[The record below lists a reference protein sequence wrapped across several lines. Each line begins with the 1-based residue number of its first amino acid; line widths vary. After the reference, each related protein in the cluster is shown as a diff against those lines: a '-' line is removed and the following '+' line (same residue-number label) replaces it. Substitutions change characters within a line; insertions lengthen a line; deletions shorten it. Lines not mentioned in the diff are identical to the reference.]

1 MPGAADAYEHV
12 GACFLNE
19 CDTAPRLTATGARTV
34 VPGLDGTRRP
44 LHDPAGLER
53 LFKSLLAAANDDSK
67 SLKHHKDVLKRST
80 ALGALTTL
88 ASVFRSTVL
97 NKQSSSRRNDPPDG
111 TATREV
117 PEEARRRQL
126 IEVTIDS
133 LAEVGYVGSTLAQ
146 IAQRAGVSPGL
157 VAHYF
162 DDKDGLLEAT
172 FRTLARGIGERMRE
186 RLRRARTPRGRVQ
199 AVIDTNLAPEEFDQ
213 RTGTAWLAFWGQVL
227 HVKGLKRVQTVYQ
240 RRMLSNLRHALRRL
254 VPAGEAHSLAAMIA
268 AMIDGV
274 WLRAALSRW
283 QEADSESARA
293 MLTDFVDSRLQR
305 SPRAAAALPAATTGE
320 AALAPARVGSPG
332 RSSFRTINPA
342 TGEVLAQIAIDGP
355 AEVAA
360 AVARASAA
368 QKEWASLPGVV
379 RGRILRRAADI
390 LRARNLELAVL
401 ETRDTGKPI
410 QETSAVD
417 VISGADCLEYYA
429 GLAATLAGEHL
440 DLGPQAFGY
449 TRREPLG
456 VVCGIGAW
464 NYPLQI
470 ACWKAAPA
478 LACGNAMIFKPAELT
493 PLTAMRL
500 RDVLAEAGLPQGVF
514 QIVQGMADTGRL
526 LTAHPDI
533 RKVSL
538 TGEVGTGKAVMAD
551 SAGSLKQVTLE
562 LGGKSPLII
571 FDDAVL
577 ENAVA
582 GALLGNFYS
591 AGEVC
596 SNGTRVFVQRAIK
609 AAFLER
615 LAARV
620 GAMRIGDP
628 MDPMTQVGTLISE
641 DHMTKVLTYIARG
654 KAEGARLLTGG
665 HRVSSGDL
673 ANGFFVA
680 PTVFDECH
688 DDMTIVREEIFGP
701 VMSVL
706 EFEDEEEVI
715 ARANATQFGLAAGV
729 FTNDLTRAHRVI
741 ARLQAGTCWINHYN
755 VTPIELPFGGV
766 KLSGLGREN
775 GRAALEHY
783 TQLKSVY
790 VAMGDVEA
798 PY

>member
-1 MPGAADAYEHV
+1 MHRGIRSIALSV
-12 GACFLNE
+12 G
-19 CDTAPRLTATGARTV
+19 
-34 VPGLDGTRRP
+34 GL
-44 LHDPAGLER
+44 
-53 LFKSLLAAANDDSK
+53 
-67 SLKHHKDVLKRST
+67 RST
-80 ALGALTTL
+80 E
-88 ASVFRSTVL
+88 L
-97 NKQSSSRRNDPPDG
+97 NRQSSSHRSGPQEAAG
-111 TATREV
+111 TREE

-133 LAEVGYVGSTLAQ
+133 LAAVGYVGSTLAQ
-146 IAQRAGVSPGL
+146 IAQRADVSPGL

-162 DDKDGLLEAT
+162 GDKDGLLEAS
-172 FRTLARGIGERMRE
+172 FRTLARRIEERVRE
-186 RLRRARTPRGRVQ
+186 RLRLVRTPRGRVQ
-199 AVIDTNLAPEEFDQ
+199 AVIDTNLSPEEFDQ

-227 HVKGLKRVQTVYQ
+227 HVQGLKRVQTAYQ
-240 RRMLSNLRHALRRL
+240 RRMLSNLRHALKRL
-254 VPAGEAHSLAAMIA
+254 LPAEEARSLAAMIA

-293 MLTDFVDSRLQR
+293 MLTAFVDSRLKECAG
-305 SPRAAAALPAATTGE
+305 PENEPEPVAAASS
-320 AALAPARVGSPG
+320 ARASVSPG
-332 RSSFRTINPA
+332 VASARPASFTTLNPA
-342 TGEVLAQIAIDGP
+342 TGEVLAKIAVDGP

-360 AVARASAA
+360 AVARAAVA
-368 QKEWASLPGVV
+368 QKQWASLPGAA

-390 LRARNLELAVL
+390 LRARNAELAEL

-417 VISGADCLEYYA
+417 VLSGADCLEYYG
-429 GLAATLAGEHL
+429 GLAASLAGEHL

-456 VVCGIGAW
+456 VVAGIGAW

-478 LACGNAMIFKPAELT
+478 LACGNAMVFKPAELT
-493 PLTAMRL
+493 PLSAVKL
-500 RDVLAEAGLPQGVF
+500 REVLTEAGLPEGVF
-514 QIVQGMADTGRL
+514 QVVQGMADTGRL
-526 LTAHPDI
+526 LTAHPQI
-533 RKVSL
+533 RKISL

-551 SAGSLKQVTLE
+551 SAASLKQVTLE

-571 FDDAVL
+571 FEDARL
-577 ENAVA
+577 ENAVG

-596 SNGTRVFVQRAIK
+596 SNGTRVFVHRAIK
-609 AAFLER
+609 AAFLAR

-620 GAMRIGDP
+620 SAMRIGDP
-628 MDPMTQVGTLISE
+628 LDPATQVGSLISE
-641 DHMTKVLTYIARG
+641 EHMGKVLTYIGRG
-654 KAEGARLLTGG
+654 RSEGARLVTGG
-665 HRVSSGDL
+665 HRVTTGDL

-680 PTVFDECH
+680 PAVFDQCH
-688 DDMTIVREEIFGP
+688 DDMAIVREEIFGP

-706 EFEDEEEVI
+706 EFDDEEEVI
-715 ARANATQFGLAAGV
+715 ARANATEFGLAAGV

-775 GRAALEHY
+775 GRAAIEHY

-790 VAMGDVEA
+790 VAMSDVES